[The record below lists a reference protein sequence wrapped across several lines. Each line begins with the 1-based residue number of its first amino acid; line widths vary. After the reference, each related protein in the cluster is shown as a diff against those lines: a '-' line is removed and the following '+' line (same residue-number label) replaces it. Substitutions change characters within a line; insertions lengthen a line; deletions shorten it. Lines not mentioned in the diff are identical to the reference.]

1 MSKVKKSKAALKV
14 LKLMKKDR
22 SWMQSVNIVLQKD
35 KRLSKEKL
43 LKEFNNYV

>member
-1 MSKVKKSKAALKV
+1 MAKVKKSKAALEV
-14 LKLMKKDR
+14 LKLMKKDW